1 MTKRI
6 FHSICLVAL
15 VVLVASLILIT
26 GITYQYY
33 SQLQKNQLRTE
44 TALVSQAVEADGLS
58 YLQNLQGSDCRI
70 TWISADGDVL
80 FDSSKGTEPLENH
93 LQREEIRQAL
103 ETGYGEST
111 RFSDT
116 LLEQSVYAAQ
126 RLPDGTVLRLS
137 FRQQTVL
144 NLIISLAKPLVGMVL
159 VALMLAMWL
168 ARRLAQIVVQPL
180 NELNLD
186 APGPNTYKEL
196 APILERMDAQRMQL
210 QGSSRELKRKQREF
224 DTVAAQMAEGM
235 VLMNDRLHVLT
246 MNPAAARIMTMIRPM
261 TGINFLDLNEAA
273 PLKSILDQALAGVR
287 GGCTVQLQSGVYQAT
302 ASPVRSGGQ
311 VTGVVLLMVDITE
324 KQQLEQQRREFTAN
338 VSHELKTPLH
348 AISGYAE
355 LLKSGMVAQ
364 QDVGG
369 FSHRIYLESQ
379 RMIRLV
385 EDILKLSRLDEGGGN
400 YTLEPVDLAAV
411 IGATLPEL
419 DSVARNREITL
430 TYQGEPA
437 LVSGVPHLLT
447 AIVTN
452 LATNAI
458 KYNHPGGKVD
468 ISVSN
473 TPEGA
478 VLTVA
483 DTGIGIPQSH
493 RERIF
498 ERFYRVDKSHSKA
511 VGGTGLG
518 LSIVKHAAQIHNAT
532 VELESQ
538 ENEGTTIH
546 IRFPKI

>member
-33 SQLQKNQLRTE
+33 SQLQQNQLRTE
-44 TALVSQAVEADGLS
+44 TALVSQAVEVGGLS

-70 TWISADGDVL
+70 TWISANGDVL

-186 APGPNTYKEL
+186 APSPNTYKEL

-261 TGINFLDLNEAA
+261 AGINFLDLYEAA
-273 PLKSILDQALAGVR
+273 PLKSILDQALTGVR
-287 GGCTVQLQSGVYQAT
+287 GGCMVKLSSGVYQAT

-324 KQQLEQQRREFTAN
+324 KQQLEQQRREFTSN

-369 FSHRIYLESQ
+369 FSDRIYLESQ

-411 IGATLPEL
+411 IAATLPEL
-419 DSVARNREITL
+419 ESVSRNREITL
-430 TYQGEPA
+430 TYQGEA
-437 LVSGVPHLLT
+437 AMVSGVPHLLT

-458 KYNHPGGKVD
+458 KYNRPGGKVD
-468 ISVSN
+468 ITVAN

-518 LSIVKHAAQIHNAT
+518 LSIVKHAAQIHNAA

-538 ENEGTTIH
+538 ENEGTTIR
-546 IRFPKI
+546 IRFPKV

>member
-1 MTKRI
+1 M
-6 FHSICLVAL
+6 
-15 VVLVASLILIT
+15 VLVATLSLIMGL
-26 GITYQYY
+26 TYRYY
-33 SQLQKNQLRTE
+33 SQLQQKQLRTE
-44 TALVSQAVEADGLS
+44 TALVSQAVEVGGLS

-70 TWISADGDVL
+70 TWISADGEVL
-80 FDSSKGTEPLENH
+80 FDSSKGSEAMENH

-126 RLPDGTVLRLS
+126 RLSDGTVLRLS
-137 FRQQTVL
+137 FRQQTVF
-144 NLIISLAKPLVGMVL
+144 NLIFSLARSMALVIL
-159 VALMLAMWL
+159 VALALALWL
-168 ARRLAQIVVQPL
+168 ARRLASLVVRPL

-186 APGPNTYKEL
+186 DPNHHTYKEL
-196 APILERMDAQRMQL
+196 EPILERMDAQRIQL
-210 QGSSRELKRKQREF
+210 QGRTRELKRKQREF
-224 DTVAAQMAEGM
+224 DAVAAQMAEGM
-235 VLMNDRLHVLT
+235 VLMNERCHVLT
-246 MNPAAARIMTMIRPM
+246 MNPAAARIMSMVRPM
-261 TGINFLDLNEAA
+261 VGINFLDLNEAG
-273 PLKSILDQALAGVR
+273 PLKATLDQALSDQR
-287 GGCTVQLQSGVYQAT
+287 GSALVQLKSGIYQAT

-311 VTGVVLLMVDITE
+311 VTGVVLLMVDVTE

-369 FSHRIYLESQ
+369 FSDRIYLESQ

-385 EDILKLSRLDEGGGN
+385 EDILKLSHLDEGSRN
-400 YTLEPVDLAAV
+400 YTLEPVDLSSIVAA
-411 IGATLPEL
+411 TMPEL
-419 DSVARNREITL
+419 DSVATRRSVTL
-430 TYQGEPA
+430 SYQGEPA
-437 LVSGVPHLLT
+437 MVSGVPHLLT
-447 AIVTN
+447 AIATN
-452 LATNAI
+452 LISNAI
-458 KYNHPGGKVD
+458 KYNRAEGKVM
-468 ISVSN
+468 ITVEN

-483 DTGIGIPQSH
+483 DTGIGIPEDH

-498 ERFYRVDKSHSKA
+498 QRFYRVDKSHSKA

-518 LSIVKHAAQIHNAT
+518 LSIVKHAAQIHGAA

-538 ENEGTTIH
+538 ENEGTTIR

>member
-6 FHSICLVAL
+6 FHSICLVAT
-15 VVLVASLILIT
+15 VVLVATLTLIMGL
-26 GITYQYY
+26 TYRYY
-33 SQLQKNQLRTE
+33 SQLQQKQLRVE
-44 TALVSQAVEADGLS
+44 TALVSQAVEVGGLS
-58 YLQNLQGSDCRI
+58 YLQNLKGNGCRI
-70 TWISADGDVL
+70 TWINADGEVL
-80 FDSSKGTEPLENH
+80 FDSSMGTEPMENH

-111 RFSDT
+111 RFSNT

-137 FRQQTVL
+137 FRQQTVF
-144 NLIISLAKPLVGMVL
+144 NLIFSLARSMALVIL
-159 VALMLAMWL
+159 VALALALWL
-168 ARRLAQIVVQPL
+168 ARRLARMVVRPL

-186 APGPNTYKEL
+186 DPNRNPYQEL
-196 APILERMDAQRMQL
+196 APILERMDAQRIQL
-210 QGSSRELKRKQREF
+210 QGRTRELKHKQREF

-235 VLMNDRLHVLT
+235 VLMNERCHVLT
-246 MNPAAARIMTMIRPM
+246 MNPAAARIMSMVRPM
-261 TGINFLDLNEAA
+261 VGINFLDLNEAP
-273 PLKSILDQALAGVR
+273 PLKASLDQALNGSR
-287 GGCTVQLQSGVYQAT
+287 SGCTVALKSGIYQAT
-302 ASPVRSGGQ
+302 SSPVRSGEQ

-355 LLKSGMVAQ
+355 LLKNGRVAP

-369 FSHRIYLESQ
+369 FSDRIYLEIQ

-385 EDILKLSRLDEGGGN
+385 EDILKLSHLDEGGGN
-400 YTLEPVDLAAV
+400 YTMEPVDLSVTAA
-411 IGATLPEL
+411 AALAEL
-419 DSVARNREITL
+419 ESMAQQQDVSLVF
-430 TYQGEPA
+430 QGDPVT
-437 LVSGVPHLLT
+437 VSGVPHLLT

-452 LATNAI
+452 LTTNAI
-458 KYNHPGGKVD
+458 KYNRPGGTVE

-473 TPEGA
+473 TPEGP

-483 DTGIGIPQSH
+483 DTGIGIPEAH
-493 RERIF
+493 RGRIF

-518 LSIVKHAAQIHNAT
+518 LSIVKHAAQIHGAAI
-532 VELESQ
+532 ELESQ
-538 ENEGTTIH
+538 ENEGTTIR
-546 IRFPKI
+546 IRFPKV

>member
-6 FHSICLVAL
+6 FHSICLVAT
-15 VVLVASLILIT
+15 VVLVATLTLIMGL
-26 GITYQYY
+26 TYRYY
-33 SQLQKNQLRTE
+33 SQLQQKQLRVE
-44 TALVSQAVEADGLS
+44 TALVSQAVEVGGLS
-58 YLQNLQGSDCRI
+58 YLQNLKGNGCRI
-70 TWISADGDVL
+70 TWINADGEVL
-80 FDSSKGTEPLENH
+80 FDSSMGTEPMENH

-111 RFSDT
+111 RFSNT

-137 FRQQTVL
+137 FRQQTVF
-144 NLIISLAKPLVGMVL
+144 NLIFSLARSMALVIL
-159 VALMLAMWL
+159 VALALALWL
-168 ARRLAQIVVQPL
+168 ARRLARMVVRPL

-186 APGPNTYKEL
+186 DPNRNPYQEL
-196 APILERMDAQRMQL
+196 APILERMDAQRIQL
-210 QGSSRELKRKQREF
+210 QGRTRELKHKQREF

-235 VLMNDRLHVLT
+235 VLMNERCHVLT
-246 MNPAAARIMTMIRPM
+246 MNPAAARIMSMVRPM
-261 TGINFLDLNEAA
+261 VGINFLDLNEAP
-273 PLKSILDQALAGVR
+273 PLKAPLDQALNGSR
-287 GGCTVQLQSGVYQAT
+287 SGCTVALKSGIYQAT
-302 ASPVRSGGQ
+302 ASPVRSGEQ

-355 LLKSGMVAQ
+355 LLKSGMVAP

-369 FSHRIYLESQ
+369 FSDRIYLEIQ

-385 EDILKLSRLDEGGGN
+385 EDILKLSHLDEGGGN
-400 YTLEPVDLAAV
+400 YTMEPVDLSVTAA
-411 IGATLPEL
+411 AALAEL
-419 DSVARNREITL
+419 ESMAQQQDVSLVF
-430 TYQGEPA
+430 QGDPVT
-437 LVSGVPHLLT
+437 VSGVPHLLT

-452 LATNAI
+452 LTTNAI
-458 KYNHPGGKVD
+458 KYNRPGGTVE

-473 TPEGA
+473 TPEGP

-483 DTGIGIPQSH
+483 DTGIGIPEAH
-493 RERIF
+493 RGRIF

-518 LSIVKHAAQIHNAT
+518 LSIVKHAAQIHGAAI
-532 VELESQ
+532 ELESQ
-538 ENEGTTIH
+538 ENEGTTIR
-546 IRFPKI
+546 IRFPKV

>member
-6 FHSICLVAL
+6 FHSICLVAT
-15 VVLVASLILIT
+15 VVLVATLTLIMGL
-26 GITYQYY
+26 TYRYY
-33 SQLQKNQLRTE
+33 SQLQQKQLRVE
-44 TALVSQAVEADGLS
+44 TALVSQAVEVGGLS
-58 YLQNLQGSDCRI
+58 YLQNLKGNGCRI
-70 TWISADGDVL
+70 TWINADGEVL
-80 FDSSKGTEPLENH
+80 FDSSMGTEPMENH

-103 ETGYGEST
+103 ATGYGEST
-111 RFSDT
+111 RFSNT

-137 FRQQTVL
+137 FRQQTVF
-144 NLIISLAKPLVGMVL
+144 NLIFSLARSMALVIL
-159 VALMLAMWL
+159 VALALALWL
-168 ARRLAQIVVQPL
+168 ARRLARMVVRPL

-186 APGPNTYKEL
+186 DPNRNPYQEL
-196 APILERMDAQRMQL
+196 APILERMDAQRIQL
-210 QGSSRELKRKQREF
+210 QGRTRELKHKQREF

-235 VLMNDRLHVLT
+235 VLMNERCHVLT
-246 MNPAAARIMTMIRPM
+246 MNPAAARIMSMVRPM
-261 TGINFLDLNEAA
+261 VGINFLDLNEAP
-273 PLKSILDQALAGVR
+273 PLKAPLDQALKGSR
-287 GGCTVQLQSGVYQAT
+287 SGCTVALKSGIYQAT
-302 ASPVRSGGQ
+302 ASPVRSGEQ

-355 LLKSGMVAQ
+355 LLKSGMVAP

-369 FSHRIYLESQ
+369 FSDRIYQEIQ

-400 YTLEPVDLAAV
+400 YTMEPVDLSVTAA
-411 IGATLPEL
+411 AALAEL
-419 DSVARNREITL
+419 ESMAQQRDVSLVF
-430 TYQGEPA
+430 QGDPVT
-437 LVSGVPHLLT
+437 VSGVPHLLT

-452 LATNAI
+452 LTTNAI
-458 KYNHPGGKVD
+458 KYNRPGGKVK

-473 TPEGA
+473 TPEGP

-483 DTGIGIPQSH
+483 DTGIGIPEAH
-493 RERIF
+493 RGRIF

-518 LSIVKHAAQIHNAT
+518 LSIVKHAAQIHGAAI
-532 VELESQ
+532 ELESQ
-538 ENEGTTIH
+538 ENEGTTIR
-546 IRFPKI
+546 IRFPKV

>member
-44 TALVSQAVEADGLS
+44 TALVSQAVEAGGLS

>member
-33 SQLQKNQLRTE
+33 SQLQQNQLRTE
-44 TALVSQAVEADGLS
+44 TALVSQAVEVGGLS

-70 TWISADGDVL
+70 TWISANGDVL

-168 ARRLAQIVVQPL
+168 ARRLARMVVRPL
-180 NELNLD
+180 NELDLD
-186 APGPNTYKEL
+186 APSPNTYKEL

-261 TGINFLDLNEAA
+261 AGINFLDLYEAA
-273 PLKSILDQALAGVR
+273 PLKSILDQALTGVR
-287 GGCTVQLQSGVYQAT
+287 GGCMVKLSSGVYQAT

-324 KQQLEQQRREFTAN
+324 KQQLEQQRREFTSN

-369 FSHRIYLESQ
+369 FSDRIYLESQ

-411 IGATLPEL
+411 IAATLPEL
-419 DSVARNREITL
+419 ESVSRNREITL
-430 TYQGEPA
+430 TYQGEA
-437 LVSGVPHLLT
+437 AMVSGVPHLLT

-458 KYNHPGGKVD
+458 KYNRPGGKVD
-468 ISVSN
+468 ITVAN

-518 LSIVKHAAQIHNAT
+518 LSIVKHAAQIHNAA

-538 ENEGTTIH
+538 ENEGTTIR

>member
-6 FHSICLVAL
+6 FHSICLVAM
-15 VVLVASLILIT
+15 VVLVASLILIMGLT
-26 GITYQYY
+26 FRYY
-33 SQLQKNQLRTE
+33 SQLQQKQLRTE
-44 TALVSQAVEADGLS
+44 TALVSQAVEVGGLS
-58 YLQNLQGSDCRI
+58 YLQNLKGNDCRI
-70 TWISADGDVL
+70 TWISANGDVL
-80 FDSSKGTEPLENH
+80 FDSSKGSEPMENH

-137 FRQQTVL
+137 FRQQTVF
-144 NLIISLAKPLVGMVL
+144 NLIFSLAKPMVGVVL

-168 ARRLAQIVVQPL
+168 ARRLASLVVRPL

-186 APGPNTYKEL
+186 DPNHNTYKEL
-196 APILERMDAQRMQL
+196 EPILERMDAQRMQL
-210 QGSSRELKRKQREF
+210 QGRTRELKRKQREF
-224 DTVAAQMAEGM
+224 DAVAAQMAEGM
-235 VLMNDRLHVLT
+235 VLMNERCHVLT
-246 MNPAAARIMTMIRPM
+246 MNPAAARIMSMVRPM
-261 TGINFLDLNEAA
+261 VGINFLDLKEAP
-273 PLKSILDQALAGVR
+273 PLKATLDQALRDQR
-287 GGCTVQLQSGVYQAT
+287 GNSLVQLKSGIYQAT

-311 VTGVVLLMVDITE
+311 VTGVVLLMVDVTE

-369 FSHRIYLESQ
+369 FSDRIYLESQ

-385 EDILKLSRLDEGGGN
+385 EDILKLSHLDEGSRN
-400 YTLEPVDLAAV
+400 YTLEPVDLSSIVAA
-411 IGATLPEL
+411 TMPEL
-419 DSVARNREITL
+419 NSVATRRSVTL
-430 TYQGEPA
+430 SYQGEPA
-437 LVSGVPHLLT
+437 MVSGVPHLLT
-447 AIVTN
+447 AIATN
-452 LATNAI
+452 LISNAI
-458 KYNHPGGKVD
+458 KYNRAEGKVM
-468 ISVSN
+468 ITVEN

-483 DTGIGIPQSH
+483 DTGIGIPEDH

-498 ERFYRVDKSHSKA
+498 QRFYRVDKSHSKA

-518 LSIVKHAAQIHNAT
+518 LSIVKHAAQIHGAA

-538 ENEGTTIH
+538 ENEGTTIR

>member
-6 FHSICLVAL
+6 FHSICLVAT
-15 VVLVASLILIT
+15 VVLVATLTLIMGL
-26 GITYQYY
+26 TYRYY
-33 SQLQKNQLRTE
+33 SQLQQKQLRVE
-44 TALVSQAVEADGLS
+44 TALVSQAVEVGGLS
-58 YLQNLQGSDCRI
+58 YLQNLKGNGCRI
-70 TWISADGDVL
+70 TWINADGEVL
-80 FDSSKGTEPLENH
+80 FDSSMGTEPMENH

-137 FRQQTVL
+137 FRQQTVF
-144 NLIISLAKPLVGMVL
+144 NLIFSLARSMALVIL
-159 VALMLAMWL
+159 VALALALWL
-168 ARRLAQIVVQPL
+168 ARRLARMVVRPL

-186 APGPNTYKEL
+186 DPNRNPYQEL
-196 APILERMDAQRMQL
+196 APILERMDAQRIQL
-210 QGSSRELKRKQREF
+210 QGRTRELKHKQREF

-235 VLMNDRLHVLT
+235 VLMNERCHVLT
-246 MNPAAARIMTMIRPM
+246 MNPAAARIMSMVRPM
-261 TGINFLDLNEAA
+261 VGINFLDLNEAP
-273 PLKSILDQALAGVR
+273 PLKAPLDQALKGSR
-287 GGCTVQLQSGVYQAT
+287 SGCTVALKSGIYQAT
-302 ASPVRSGGQ
+302 ASPVRSGEQ

-355 LLKSGMVAQ
+355 LLKSGMVAP

-369 FSHRIYLESQ
+369 FSDRIYQEIQ

-400 YTLEPVDLAAV
+400 YTMEPVDLSVTAA
-411 IGATLPEL
+411 AALAEL
-419 DSVARNREITL
+419 ESMAQQRDVSLVF
-430 TYQGEPA
+430 QGDPVT
-437 LVSGVPHLLT
+437 VSGVPHLLT

-452 LATNAI
+452 LTTNAI
-458 KYNHPGGKVD
+458 KYNRPGGKVK

-473 TPEGA
+473 TPEGP

-483 DTGIGIPQSH
+483 DTGIGIPEAH
-493 RERIF
+493 RGRIF

-518 LSIVKHAAQIHNAT
+518 LSIVKHAAQIHGAAI
-532 VELESQ
+532 ELESQ
-538 ENEGTTIH
+538 ENEGTTIR
-546 IRFPKI
+546 IRFPKV

>member
-6 FHSICLVAL
+6 FHSICLVAT
-15 VVLVASLILIT
+15 VVLVATLTLIMGL
-26 GITYQYY
+26 TYRYY
-33 SQLQKNQLRTE
+33 SQLQQKQLRVE
-44 TALVSQAVEADGLS
+44 TALVSQAVEVGGLS
-58 YLQNLQGSDCRI
+58 YLQNLKGNGCRI
-70 TWISADGDVL
+70 TWINADGEVL
-80 FDSSKGTEPLENH
+80 FDSSMGTEPMENH

-137 FRQQTVL
+137 FRQQTVF
-144 NLIISLAKPLVGMVL
+144 NLIFSLARSMALVIL
-159 VALMLAMWL
+159 VALALALWL
-168 ARRLAQIVVQPL
+168 ARRLARMVVRPL

-186 APGPNTYKEL
+186 DPNRNPYQEL
-196 APILERMDAQRMQL
+196 APILERMDAQRIQL
-210 QGSSRELKRKQREF
+210 QGRTRELKHKQREF

-235 VLMNDRLHVLT
+235 VLMNERCHVLT
-246 MNPAAARIMTMIRPM
+246 MNPAAARIMSMVRPM
-261 TGINFLDLNEAA
+261 VGINFLDLNEAP
-273 PLKSILDQALAGVR
+273 PLKAPLDQALNGSR
-287 GGCTVQLQSGVYQAT
+287 SGCTVALKSGIYQAT
-302 ASPVRSGGQ
+302 ASPVRSGEQ

-355 LLKSGMVAQ
+355 LLKSGMVAP

-369 FSHRIYLESQ
+369 FSDRIYLEIQ

-400 YTLEPVDLAAV
+400 YTMEPVDLSVTAA
-411 IGATLPEL
+411 AALAEL
-419 DSVARNREITL
+419 ESMAQQRDVSLVF
-430 TYQGEPA
+430 QGDPVT
-437 LVSGVPHLLT
+437 VSGVPHLLT

-452 LATNAI
+452 LTTNAI
-458 KYNHPGGKVD
+458 KYNRPGGKVE

-473 TPEGA
+473 TPEGP

-483 DTGIGIPQSH
+483 DTGIGIPEAH
-493 RERIF
+493 RGRIF

-518 LSIVKHAAQIHNAT
+518 LSIVKHAAQIHGAAI
-532 VELESQ
+532 ELESQ
-538 ENEGTTIH
+538 ENEGTTIR
-546 IRFPKI
+546 IRFPKV

>member
-6 FHSICLVAL
+6 FHSICLVAT
-15 VVLVASLILIT
+15 VVLVATLTLIMGL
-26 GITYQYY
+26 TYRYY
-33 SQLQKNQLRTE
+33 SQLQQKQLRVE
-44 TALVSQAVEADGLS
+44 TALVSQAVEVGGLS
-58 YLQNLQGSDCRI
+58 YLQNLKGNGCRI
-70 TWISADGDVL
+70 TWINADGEVL
-80 FDSSKGTEPLENH
+80 FDSSMGTEPMENH

-111 RFSDT
+111 RFSNT

-137 FRQQTVL
+137 FRQQTVF
-144 NLIISLAKPLVGMVL
+144 NLIFSLARSMALVIL
-159 VALMLAMWL
+159 VALALALWL
-168 ARRLAQIVVQPL
+168 ARRLARMVVRPL

-186 APGPNTYKEL
+186 DPNRNPYQEL
-196 APILERMDAQRMQL
+196 APILERMDAQRIQL
-210 QGSSRELKRKQREF
+210 QGRTRELKHKQREF

-235 VLMNDRLHVLT
+235 VLMNERCHVLT
-246 MNPAAARIMTMIRPM
+246 MNPAAARIMSMVRPM
-261 TGINFLDLNEAA
+261 VGINFLDLNEAP
-273 PLKSILDQALAGVR
+273 PLKAPLDQALNGSR
-287 GGCTVQLQSGVYQAT
+287 SGCTVALKSGIYQAT
-302 ASPVRSGGQ
+302 ASPVRSGEQ

-355 LLKSGMVAQ
+355 LLKSGMVAP

-369 FSHRIYLESQ
+369 FSDRIYLEIQ

-400 YTLEPVDLAAV
+400 YTMEPVDLSVTAA
-411 IGATLPEL
+411 AALAEL
-419 DSVARNREITL
+419 ESMAQQRDVSLVF
-430 TYQGEPA
+430 QGDPVT
-437 LVSGVPHLLT
+437 VSGVPHLLT

-452 LATNAI
+452 LTTNAI
-458 KYNHPGGKVD
+458 KYNRPGGKVE
-468 ISVSN
+468 ISVGN
-473 TPEGA
+473 TPEGP

-483 DTGIGIPQSH
+483 DTGIGIPEAH
-493 RERIF
+493 RGRIF

-518 LSIVKHAAQIHNAT
+518 LSIVKHAAQIHGAAI
-532 VELESQ
+532 ELESQ
-538 ENEGTTIH
+538 ENEGTTIR
-546 IRFPKI
+546 IRFPKV

>member
-6 FHSICLVAL
+6 FHSICLVAM
-15 VVLVASLILIT
+15 VVLVASLILIMGLT
-26 GITYQYY
+26 FRYY
-33 SQLQKNQLRTE
+33 SQLQQKQLRTE
-44 TALVSQAVEADGLS
+44 TALVSQAVEVGGLS
-58 YLQNLQGSDCRI
+58 YLQNLKGNDCRI
-70 TWISADGDVL
+70 TWINANGDVL
-80 FDSSKGTEPLENH
+80 FDSSKGSEPMENH

-137 FRQQTVL
+137 FQQQTVV
-144 NLIISLAKPLVGMVL
+144 NLLFSLAKPMVGVVL
-159 VALMLAMWL
+159 VALILALWL
-168 ARRLAQIVVQPL
+168 ARRLARLVVRPL

-186 APGPNTYKEL
+186 EPGSNTYKEL
-196 APILERMDAQRMQL
+196 APILERMDAQRIQL

-235 VLMNDRLHVLT
+235 VLMNERCHVLT
-246 MNPAAARIMTMIRPM
+246 MNPAAARIMSMVRPM
-261 TGINFLDLNEAA
+261 AGINFLDLREAD
-273 PLKSILDQALAGVR
+273 PLKPILDQARSGDR
-287 GGCTVQLQSGVYQAT
+287 GGCTVPLKSGIYQAT

-311 VTGVVLLMVDITE
+311 VTGVVLLMVDVTE

-369 FSHRIYLESQ
+369 FSDRIYLESQ

-385 EDILKLSRLDEGGGN
+385 EDILKLSRLDEGGGH
-400 YTLEPVDLAAV
+400 YTLEPVDLSVIAA
-411 IGATLPEL
+411 AALREL
-419 DSVARNREITL
+419 DSMAQQRDVSL
-430 TYQGEPA
+430 MFQGEPA
-437 LVSGVPHLLT
+437 MVSGVPHLLA

-452 LATNAI
+452 LTTNAI
-458 KYNHPGGKVD
+458 KYNRVGGKVE
-468 ISVSN
+468 ISVAN
-473 TPEGA
+473 APEGA

-483 DTGIGIPQSH
+483 DTGIGIPEAH

-498 ERFYRVDKSHSKA
+498 QRFYRVDKSHSKA

-518 LSIVKHAAQIHNAT
+518 LSIVKHAAQIHNAA
-532 VELESQ
+532 VELESR
-538 ENEGTTIH
+538 ENEGTTIR

>member
-6 FHSICLVAL
+6 FRSICLVAL
-15 VVLVASLILIT
+15 VVLVATLSLIMGL
-26 GITYQYY
+26 TYRYY
-33 SQLQKNQLRTE
+33 SQLQQKQLRTE
-44 TALVSQAVEADGLS
+44 TALVSQAVEVGGLS
-58 YLQNLQGSDCRI
+58 YLQNLKGSDCRI
-70 TWISADGDVL
+70 TWINADGEVL
-80 FDSSKGTEPLENH
+80 FDSSKGSEPMENH

-126 RLPDGTVLRLS
+126 RLSDGTVLRLS
-137 FRQQTVL
+137 FRQQTVF
-144 NLIISLAKPLVGMVL
+144 NLIFSLARSMALVIL
-159 VALMLAMWL
+159 VALALAMWL
-168 ARRLAQIVVQPL
+168 ARRLASLVVRPL

-186 APGPNTYKEL
+186 DPNHHTYKEL
-196 APILERMDAQRMQL
+196 EPILERMDAQRIQL
-210 QGSSRELKRKQREF
+210 QGRTRELKRKQREF
-224 DTVAAQMAEGM
+224 DAVAAQMAEGM
-235 VLMNDRLHVLT
+235 VLMNERCHVLT
-246 MNPAAARIMTMIRPM
+246 MNPAAARIMSMVRPM
-261 TGINFLDLNEAA
+261 VGINFLDLKEAP
-273 PLKSILDQALAGVR
+273 PLKATLDQALSDQR
-287 GGCTVQLQSGVYQAT
+287 GSTLVQLKSGIYQAT

-311 VTGVVLLMVDITE
+311 VTGVVLLMVDVTE

-369 FSHRIYLESQ
+369 FSDRIYLESQ

-385 EDILKLSRLDEGGGN
+385 EDILKLSRLDEGSGN
-400 YTLEPVDLAAV
+400 YTLEPVDLSSIVAA
-411 IGATLPEL
+411 ALPEL
-419 DSVARNREITL
+419 ESVATRRSVTL
-430 TYQGEPA
+430 SYQGEPA
-437 LVSGVPHLLT
+437 MVSGVPHLLT
-447 AIVTN
+447 AIATN
-452 LATNAI
+452 LISNAI
-458 KYNHPGGKVD
+458 KYNRAEGKVM
-468 ISVSN
+468 ITVEN

-483 DTGIGIPQSH
+483 DTGIGIPEDH

-498 ERFYRVDKSHSKA
+498 QRFYRVDKSHSKA

-518 LSIVKHAAQIHNAT
+518 LSIVKHAAQIHGAA
-532 VELESQ
+532 VELESR
-538 ENEGTTIH
+538 ENKGTTIK

>member
-6 FHSICLVAL
+6 FHSICLVAT
-15 VVLVASLILIT
+15 VVLVATLTLIMGL
-26 GITYQYY
+26 TYRYY
-33 SQLQKNQLRTE
+33 SQLQQKQLRVE
-44 TALVSQAVEADGLS
+44 TALVSQAVEVGGLS
-58 YLQNLQGSDCRI
+58 YLQNLKGNGCRI
-70 TWISADGDVL
+70 TWINADGEVL
-80 FDSSKGTEPLENH
+80 FDSSMGTEPMENH

-111 RFSDT
+111 RFSNT

-137 FRQQTVL
+137 FRQQTVF
-144 NLIISLAKPLVGMVL
+144 NLIFSLARSMALVIL
-159 VALMLAMWL
+159 VALALALWL
-168 ARRLAQIVVQPL
+168 ARRLARMVVRPL

-186 APGPNTYKEL
+186 DPNRNPYQEL
-196 APILERMDAQRMQL
+196 APILERMDAQRIQL
-210 QGSSRELKRKQREF
+210 QGRTRELKHKQREF

-235 VLMNDRLHVLT
+235 VLMNERCHVLT
-246 MNPAAARIMTMIRPM
+246 MNPAAARIMSMVRPM
-261 TGINFLDLNEAA
+261 VGINFLDLNEAP
-273 PLKSILDQALAGVR
+273 PLKAPLDQALNGSR
-287 GGCTVQLQSGVYQAT
+287 SGCTVALKSGIYQAT
-302 ASPVRSGGQ
+302 ASPVRSGEQ

-355 LLKSGMVAQ
+355 LLKSGMVAP

-369 FSHRIYLESQ
+369 FSDRIYLEIQ

-400 YTLEPVDLAAV
+400 YTMEPVDLSVTAA
-411 IGATLPEL
+411 AALAEL
-419 DSVARNREITL
+419 ESMAQQRDVSLVF
-430 TYQGEPA
+430 QGDPVT
-437 LVSGVPHLLT
+437 VSGVPHLLT

-452 LATNAI
+452 LTTNAI
-458 KYNHPGGKVD
+458 KYNRPGGKVE

-473 TPEGA
+473 TPEGP

-483 DTGIGIPQSH
+483 DTGIGIPEAH
-493 RERIF
+493 RGRIF

-518 LSIVKHAAQIHNAT
+518 LSIVKHAAQIHGAAI
-532 VELESQ
+532 ELESQ
-538 ENEGTTIH
+538 ENEGTTIR
-546 IRFPKI
+546 IRFPKV

>member
-6 FHSICLVAL
+6 FHSICLVAT
-15 VVLVASLILIT
+15 VVLVATLTLIMGL
-26 GITYQYY
+26 TYRYY
-33 SQLQKNQLRTE
+33 SQLQQKQLRVE
-44 TALVSQAVEADGLS
+44 TALVSQAVEVGGLS
-58 YLQNLQGSDCRI
+58 YLQNLKGNGCRI
-70 TWISADGDVL
+70 TWINADGEVL
-80 FDSSKGTEPLENH
+80 FDSSMGTEPMENH

-137 FRQQTVL
+137 FRQQTVF
-144 NLIISLAKPLVGMVL
+144 NLIFSLARSMALVIL
-159 VALMLAMWL
+159 VALALALWL
-168 ARRLAQIVVQPL
+168 ARRLARMVVRPL

-186 APGPNTYKEL
+186 DPNRNPYQEL
-196 APILERMDAQRMQL
+196 APILERMDAQRIQL
-210 QGSSRELKRKQREF
+210 QGRTRELKHKQREF

-235 VLMNDRLHVLT
+235 VLMNERCHVLT
-246 MNPAAARIMTMIRPM
+246 MNPAAARIMSMVRPM
-261 TGINFLDLNEAA
+261 VGINFLDLREAP
-273 PLKSILDQALAGVR
+273 PLKATLDQALNGSR
-287 GGCTVQLQSGVYQAT
+287 SGCTVALKSGIYQAT
-302 ASPVRSGGQ
+302 ASPVRSGEQ

-355 LLKSGMVAQ
+355 LLKSGMVAP

-369 FSHRIYLESQ
+369 FSDRIYLEIQ

-400 YTLEPVDLAAV
+400 YTMEPVDLSVTAA
-411 IGATLPEL
+411 AALAEL
-419 DSVARNREITL
+419 ESMAQQRDVSLVF
-430 TYQGEPA
+430 QGDPVT
-437 LVSGVPHLLT
+437 VSGVPHLLT

-452 LATNAI
+452 LTTNAI
-458 KYNHPGGKVD
+458 KYNRPGGKVE

-473 TPEGA
+473 TPEGP

-483 DTGIGIPQSH
+483 DTGIGIPEAH
-493 RERIF
+493 RGRIF

-518 LSIVKHAAQIHNAT
+518 LSIVKHAAQIHGAAI
-532 VELESQ
+532 ELESQ
-538 ENEGTTIH
+538 ENEGTTIR
-546 IRFPKI
+546 IRFPKV

>member
-6 FHSICLVAL
+6 FHSICLVAT
-15 VVLVASLILIT
+15 VVLVATLTLIMGL
-26 GITYQYY
+26 TYRYY
-33 SQLQKNQLRTE
+33 SQLQQKQLRVE
-44 TALVSQAVEADGLS
+44 TALVSQAVEVGGLS
-58 YLQNLQGSDCRI
+58 YLQNLKGNGCRI
-70 TWISADGDVL
+70 TWINADGEVL
-80 FDSSKGTEPLENH
+80 FDSSMGTEPMENH

-111 RFSDT
+111 RFSNT

-137 FRQQTVL
+137 FRQQTVF
-144 NLIISLAKPLVGMVL
+144 NLIFSLARSMALVIL
-159 VALMLAMWL
+159 VALALALWL
-168 ARRLAQIVVQPL
+168 ARRLARMVVRPL

-186 APGPNTYKEL
+186 DPNRNPYQEL
-196 APILERMDAQRMQL
+196 APILERMDAQRIQL
-210 QGSSRELKRKQREF
+210 QGRTRELKHKQREF

-235 VLMNDRLHVLT
+235 VLMNERCHVLT
-246 MNPAAARIMTMIRPM
+246 MNPAAARIMSMVRPM
-261 TGINFLDLNEAA
+261 VGINFLDLNEAP
-273 PLKSILDQALAGVR
+273 PLKASLDQALNGSR
-287 GGCTVQLQSGVYQAT
+287 SGCTVALKSGIYQAT
-302 ASPVRSGGQ
+302 ASPVRSGEQ

-355 LLKSGMVAQ
+355 LLKNGMVAP

-369 FSHRIYLESQ
+369 FSDRIYLEIQ

-385 EDILKLSRLDEGGGN
+385 EDILKLSHLDEGGGN
-400 YTLEPVDLAAV
+400 YTMEPVDLSVTAA
-411 IGATLPEL
+411 AALAEL
-419 DSVARNREITL
+419 ESMAQQQDVSLVF
-430 TYQGEPA
+430 QGDPVT
-437 LVSGVPHLLT
+437 VSGVPHLLT

-452 LATNAI
+452 LTTNAI
-458 KYNHPGGKVD
+458 KYNRPGGTVE

-473 TPEGA
+473 TPEGP

-483 DTGIGIPQSH
+483 DTGIGIPEAH
-493 RERIF
+493 RGRIF

-518 LSIVKHAAQIHNAT
+518 LSIVKHAAQIHGAAI
-532 VELESQ
+532 ELESQ
-538 ENEGTTIH
+538 ENEGTTIR
-546 IRFPKI
+546 IRFPKV

>member
-6 FHSICLVAL
+6 FHSICLVAT
-15 VVLVASLILIT
+15 VVLVATLTLIMGL
-26 GITYQYY
+26 TYRYY
-33 SQLQKNQLRTE
+33 SQLQQKQLRVE
-44 TALVSQAVEADGLS
+44 TALVSQAVEVGGLS
-58 YLQNLQGSDCRI
+58 YLQNLKGNGCRI
-70 TWISADGDVL
+70 TWINADGEVL
-80 FDSSKGTEPLENH
+80 FDSSMGTEPMENH

-111 RFSDT
+111 RFSNT

-137 FRQQTVL
+137 FRQQTVF
-144 NLIISLAKPLVGMVL
+144 NLIFSLARSMALVIL
-159 VALMLAMWL
+159 VALALALWL
-168 ARRLAQIVVQPL
+168 ARRLARMVVRPL

-186 APGPNTYKEL
+186 DPNRNPYQEL
-196 APILERMDAQRMQL
+196 APILERMDAQRIQL
-210 QGSSRELKRKQREF
+210 QGRTRELKHKQREF

-235 VLMNDRLHVLT
+235 VLMNERCHVLT
-246 MNPAAARIMTMIRPM
+246 MNPAAARIMSMVRPM
-261 TGINFLDLNEAA
+261 VGINFLDLNEAP
-273 PLKSILDQALAGVR
+273 PLKASLDQALNGSR
-287 GGCTVQLQSGVYQAT
+287 SGCTVALKSGIYQAT
-302 ASPVRSGGQ
+302 SSPVRSGEQ

-355 LLKSGMVAQ
+355 LLKSGMVAP

-369 FSHRIYLESQ
+369 FSDRIYLEIQ

-385 EDILKLSRLDEGGGN
+385 EDILKLSHLDEGGGN
-400 YTLEPVDLAAV
+400 YTMEPVDLSVTAA
-411 IGATLPEL
+411 AALAEL
-419 DSVARNREITL
+419 ESMAQQQDVSLVF
-430 TYQGEPA
+430 QGDPVT
-437 LVSGVPHLLT
+437 VSGVPHLLT

-452 LATNAI
+452 LTTNAI
-458 KYNHPGGKVD
+458 KYNRPGGKVE

-473 TPEGA
+473 TPEGP

-483 DTGIGIPQSH
+483 DTGIGIPEAH
-493 RERIF
+493 RGRIF

-518 LSIVKHAAQIHNAT
+518 LSIVKHAAQIHGAAI
-532 VELESQ
+532 ELESQ
-538 ENEGTTIH
+538 ENEGTTIR
-546 IRFPKI
+546 IRFPKV

>member
-6 FHSICLVAL
+6 FHSICLVAT
-15 VVLVASLILIT
+15 VVLVATLTLIMGL
-26 GITYQYY
+26 TYRYY
-33 SQLQKNQLRTE
+33 SQLQQKQLRVE
-44 TALVSQAVEADGLS
+44 TALVSQAVEVGGLS
-58 YLQNLQGSDCRI
+58 YLQNLKGNGCRI
-70 TWISADGDVL
+70 TWINADGEVL
-80 FDSSKGTEPLENH
+80 FDSSMGTEPMENH

-111 RFSDT
+111 RFSNT

-137 FRQQTVL
+137 FRQQTVF
-144 NLIISLAKPLVGMVL
+144 NLIFSLARSMALVIL
-159 VALMLAMWL
+159 VALALALWL
-168 ARRLAQIVVQPL
+168 ARRLARMVVRPL

-186 APGPNTYKEL
+186 DPNRNPYQEL
-196 APILERMDAQRMQL
+196 APILERMDAQRIQL
-210 QGSSRELKRKQREF
+210 QGRTRELKHKQREF

-235 VLMNDRLHVLT
+235 VLMNERCHVLT
-246 MNPAAARIMTMIRPM
+246 MNPAAARIMSMVRPM
-261 TGINFLDLNEAA
+261 VGINFLDLNEAP
-273 PLKSILDQALAGVR
+273 PLKASLDQALNGSR
-287 GGCTVQLQSGVYQAT
+287 SGCTVALKSGIYQAT
-302 ASPVRSGGQ
+302 SSPVRSGEQ

-355 LLKSGMVAQ
+355 LLKNGMVAP

-369 FSHRIYLESQ
+369 FSDRIYLEIQ

-385 EDILKLSRLDEGGGN
+385 EDILKLSHLDEGGGN
-400 YTLEPVDLAAV
+400 YTMEPVDLSVTAA
-411 IGATLPEL
+411 AALAEL
-419 DSVARNREITL
+419 ESMAQQQDVSLVF
-430 TYQGEPA
+430 QGDPVT
-437 LVSGVPHLLT
+437 VSGVPHLLT

-452 LATNAI
+452 LTTNAI
-458 KYNHPGGKVD
+458 KYNRPGGTVE

-473 TPEGA
+473 TPEGP

-483 DTGIGIPQSH
+483 DTGIGIPEAH
-493 RERIF
+493 RGRIF

-518 LSIVKHAAQIHNAT
+518 LSIVKHAAQIHGAAI
-532 VELESQ
+532 ELESQ
-538 ENEGTTIH
+538 ENEGTTIR
-546 IRFPKI
+546 IRFPKV

>member
-6 FHSICLVAL
+6 FRSICLVAL
-15 VVLVASLILIT
+15 VVLVASLILIM
-26 GITYQYY
+26 GITYTHY
-33 SQLQKNQLRTE
+33 SKLQQNQLRTE
-44 TALVSQAVEADGLS
+44 TSLVSQAVEVGGLS
-58 YLQNLQGSDCRI
+58 YLQNLKGSDCRI
-70 TWISADGDVL
+70 TWINADGEVL
-80 FDSSKGTEPLENH
+80 FDSSKGSEPMENH

-144 NLIISLAKPLVGMVL
+144 NLIFSLAKPMVGVVL

-168 ARRLAQIVVQPL
+168 ARRLASLVVRPL

-186 APGPNTYKEL
+186 DPNHHTYKEL
-196 APILERMDAQRMQL
+196 EPILERMDAQRVQL
-210 QGSSRELKRKQREF
+210 QGHTRELKRKQREF

-235 VLMNDRLHVLT
+235 VLMNERCHVLT
-246 MNPAAARIMTMIRPM
+246 MNPAAARIMSMVRPM
-261 TGINFLDLNEAA
+261 VGINFLDLKEAP
-273 PLKSILDQALAGVR
+273 PLKATLDQALRDQR
-287 GGCTVQLQSGVYQAT
+287 GNSLVQLKSGIYQAT

-311 VTGVVLLMVDITE
+311 VTGVVLLMVDVTE

-369 FSHRIYLESQ
+369 FSDRIYLESQ

-385 EDILKLSRLDEGGGN
+385 EDILKLSHLDEGSRN
-400 YTLEPVDLAAV
+400 YTLEPVDLSSIVAA
-411 IGATLPEL
+411 TMPEL
-419 DSVARNREITL
+419 DSVATRRSVTL
-430 TYQGEPA
+430 SYQGEPA
-437 LVSGVPHLLT
+437 MVSGVPHLLT
-447 AIVTN
+447 AIATN
-452 LATNAI
+452 LISNAI
-458 KYNHPGGKVD
+458 KYNRAEGKVM
-468 ISVSN
+468 ITVEN

-483 DTGIGIPQSH
+483 DTGIGIPEDH

-498 ERFYRVDKSHSKA
+498 QRFYRVDKSHSKA

-518 LSIVKHAAQIHNAT
+518 LSIVKHAAQIHGAA

-538 ENEGTTIH
+538 ENEGTTIR

>member
-6 FHSICLVAL
+6 FRSICLVAL
-15 VVLVASLILIT
+15 VVLVASLILIM
-26 GITYQYY
+26 GITYTHY
-33 SQLQKNQLRTE
+33 SKLQQNQLRTE
-44 TALVSQAVEADGLS
+44 TSLVSQAVEVGGLS
-58 YLQNLQGSDCRI
+58 YLQNLKGSDCRI
-70 TWISADGDVL
+70 TWINADGEVL
-80 FDSSKGTEPLENH
+80 FDSSKGTEPMENH

-137 FRQQTVL
+137 FRQQTVF
-144 NLIISLAKPLVGMVL
+144 NLIFSLAKPMVGVVL

-168 ARRLAQIVVQPL
+168 ARRLASLVVRPL

-186 APGPNTYKEL
+186 DPNHNTYKEL
-196 APILERMDAQRMQL
+196 EPILERMDAQRMQL
-210 QGSSRELKRKQREF
+210 QGRTRELKRKQREF
-224 DTVAAQMAEGM
+224 DAVAAQMAEGM
-235 VLMNDRLHVLT
+235 VLMNERCHVLT
-246 MNPAAARIMTMIRPM
+246 MNPAAARIMSMVRPM
-261 TGINFLDLNEAA
+261 VGINFLDLKEAP
-273 PLKSILDQALAGVR
+273 PLKATLDQALRDQR
-287 GGCTVQLQSGVYQAT
+287 GNSLVQLKSGIYQAT

-311 VTGVVLLMVDITE
+311 VTGVVLLMVDVTE

-369 FSHRIYLESQ
+369 FSDRIYLESQ

-385 EDILKLSRLDEGGGN
+385 EDILKLSHLDEGSRN
-400 YTLEPVDLAAV
+400 YTLEPVDLSSIVAA
-411 IGATLPEL
+411 TMPEL
-419 DSVARNREITL
+419 NSVATRRSVTL
-430 TYQGEPA
+430 SYQGEPA
-437 LVSGVPHLLT
+437 MVSGVPHLLT
-447 AIVTN
+447 AIATN
-452 LATNAI
+452 LISNAI
-458 KYNHPGGKVD
+458 KYNRAEGKVM
-468 ISVSN
+468 ITVEN

-483 DTGIGIPQSH
+483 DTGIGIPEDH

-498 ERFYRVDKSHSKA
+498 QRFYRVDKSHSKA

-518 LSIVKHAAQIHNAT
+518 LSIVKHAAQIHGAA

-538 ENEGTTIH
+538 ENEGTTIR